1 MPTPRP
7 NPNHAGIFKMIR
19 LRQVE
24 KNYRRGAEEVRALRG
39 IDLDIKAG
47 EFAAVVGPSGAGKTT
62 LLHILGCL
70 DLPSRGELHFD
81 GIRVDKMRESEL
93 VALRRKKIGF
103 IFQQFY
109 LIPGLSVLDNIALPL
124 LFSKTPT
131 DKGRI
136 EELARMVGLGERLH
150 HVPAQLSGGEMQRTA
165 IARALVN
172 NPEVILADEPT
183 GNLDSANSE
192 KIFAILDKL
201 HQKGLTVIMI
211 THNPELAG
219 RAGRT
224 IQIKDGMVSELND
237 KKVKPLA

>member
-1 MPTPRP
+1 
-7 NPNHAGIFKMIR
+7 MIR

-131 DKGRI
+131 DQGRI